1 MASWLVL
8 LATTL
13 EKGEPK
19 EEVGAEVREGL
30 GHGKWGGGG
39 AGAGGKVQMRR
50 ILVEVDCL
58 AGSVVGL
65 VQVEDGELAGCGE
78 LELLL
83 LVIVWDEK
91 VLEKLVWGRTW

>member
-1 MASWLVL
+1 
-8 LATTL
+8 
-13 EKGEPK
+13 
-19 EEVGAEVREGL
+19 
-30 GHGKWGGGG
+30 
-39 AGAGGKVQMRR
+39 MRR

>member
-1 MASWLVL
+1 M
-8 LATTL
+8 
-13 EKGEPK
+13 EKDEP
-19 EEVGAEVREGL
+19 EDGVGAEVGEGL
-30 GHGKWGGGG
+30 GSEQQGAGE

-78 LELLL
+78 LVLL
-83 LVIVWDEK
+83 LVMEWDEK
-91 VLEKLVWGRTW
+91 VLEKLGWGRTW

>member
-1 MASWLVL
+1 M
-8 LATTL
+8 